1 LSTAWPIRRI
11 LRLIQKWLKAGVSE
25 DGQRSESKVGTP
37 QGAVVSPLLA
47 NVYLHYVFNLWI
59 EAWRQRVATG
69 DVIVV
74 RYADDL
80 VVGFESRMEAE
91 RFLEAFRERLA
102 KFGLELHPEKNDRSS
117 LGGSPPKI
125 GRGVVKGS
133 RRPLRFW
140 ASRTT
145 AGSAGAMEHSSSGG
159 KRRRSAWW
167 PSYMPLRQS

>member
-1 LSTAWPIRRI
+1 MPSVVSSYKELQATNRNDADIRGFFDNISHEWTMKLLSTAWPIRRI

-47 NVYLHYVFNLWI
+47 NVYLHYVFDLWI

-102 KFGLELHPEKNDRSS
+102 KFGLELHPEKND
-117 LGGSPPKI
+117 
-125 GRGVVKGS
+125 
-133 RRPLRFW
+133 
-140 ASRTT
+140 
-145 AGSAGAMEHSSSGG
+145 
-159 KRRRSAWW
+159 
-167 PSYMPLRQS
+167 